1 MIREGASDN
10 VHTISV
16 GNGRSSQGN
25 LPNAE
30 GVGGQSTAAKSARKV
45 LGSSTGTGV
54 LLLLNNTPIPLRHH
68 HTLGVRAS
76 GLRSDKISRS
86 EARKNDFPSNLM
98 TT

>member
-45 LGSSTGTGV
+45 LGSFTGTGV
-54 LLLLNNTPIPLRHH
+54 LLRLNNTPIPLRHH
-68 HTLGVRAS
+68 HTLGVNIWLEVRQDIEERGTKEERLS
-76 GLRSDKISRS
+76 
-86 EARKNDFPSNLM
+86 
-98 TT
+98 